1 MQNRVILT
9 LTVLLLAAGGLLPLV
24 NFAPNRLVSGRGIG
38 LAELLSG
45 ARLLLLLP
53 ALGLLALSFVAPTR
67 VRYLIVLLLAEG
79 LLCGLL
85 WLAGEGARELAAQGG
100 RLVRTSFGS
109 GFWLMAALCLLTA
122 AEAVGRLTANPCLRA
137 LGNGQLWLP
146 LALLLAS
153 GRLDELSLMKE
164 YANRAQ
170 VFHQALGEHLTLLF
184 GTLAPALLIGIPLG
198 FVCHRSAR
206 WRPSLFAVLN
216 IIQTLP
222 AIALFGL
229 LIAPLSGLAA
239 AWPWLREWG
248 IGGIGLAPALIALVL
263 YALLPLVRSV
273 HAGLAQVPDS
283 VVDAAR
289 GMGLSRR
296 QLFWRVEVP
305 LALPVMLSGVR
316 VIAVQ
321 TVGMGMVAALIG
333 AGGFGALMF
342 QGLLSSALELVLL
355 GVIPAIALAL
365 LVDTLFK
372 VIISMLQKVRL

>member
-109 GFWLMAALCLLTA
+109 GFWLMAALCLLIA

-153 GRLDELSLMKE
+153 GRLDELSLMKK
-164 YANRAQ
+164 YVNRAQ

-248 IGGIGLAPALIALVL
+248 TG
-263 YALLPLVRSV
+263 
-273 HAGLAQVPDS
+273 Q
-283 VVDAAR
+283 R
-289 GMGLSRR
+289 G
-296 QLFWRVEVP
+296 
-305 LALPVMLSGVR
+305 
-316 VIAVQ
+316 
-321 TVGMGMVAALIG
+321 
-333 AGGFGALMF
+333 
-342 QGLLSSALELVLL
+342 
-355 GVIPAIALAL
+355 
-365 LVDTLFK
+365 
-372 VIISMLQKVRL
+372 

>member
-9 LTVLLLAAGGLLPLV
+9 LTVLLLATGGLLPLV
-24 NFAPNRLVSGRGIG
+24 NFAPNRLVSGRGIE
-38 LAELLSG
+38 LAELLSS

-53 ALGLLALSFVAPTR
+53 ALGLLALSFVALTR
-67 VRYLIVLLLAEG
+67 VRYLIVLLLAEE

-109 GFWLMAALCLLTA
+109 GFWLMTALCVLSA

-198 FVCHRSAR
+198 FVCYRSAR

-248 IGGIGLAPALIALVL
+248 IGGIGLTPALIALVL

-273 HAGLAQVPDS
+273 QAGLAQVPDS
-283 VVDAAR
+283 VVDAAH

-333 AGGFGALMF
+333 ANGFGALMF
-342 QGLLSSALELVLL
+342 QELLSSALELVLL
-355 GVIPAIALAL
+355 EVIPAIALAL

-372 VIISMLQKVRL
+372 VIISMFQKVRL